1 MDKGSVFSFYF
12 CLTIKKPDGSF
23 VESYVALR
31 ELTALIAS
39 RYTCCKRNRPLPFMR
54 TCSAKGGQGMS
65 GGYPK
70 PEEVSVLHLL
80 VERTGNHL
88 ELVLA

>member
-1 MDKGSVFSFYF
+1 
-12 CLTIKKPDGSF
+12 
-23 VESYVALR
+23 
-31 ELTALIAS
+31 
-39 RYTCCKRNRPLPFMR
+39 MR